1 MEMFVEIPAQQHHH
15 QDDQQ
20 HAGPDQG
27 QLQGVDAV
35 VIIGVGEQVDVSQE
49 TLRGAPHWEGNVQ
62 DVRVT
67 SALAAVLSAAR
78 LQPCGGKR
86 I

>member
-49 TLRGAPHWEGNVQ
+49 TLRGAPHLDGNVE

-67 SALAAVLSAAR
+67 SALAAVLGTAQ
-78 LQPCGGKR
+78 LQPCRVKR
-86 I
+86 S

>member
-1 MEMFVEIPAQQHHH
+1 MFVEIPAQQDHH

-20 HAGPDQG
+20 QTGPDQG

-35 VIIGVGEQVDVSQE
+35 VILGVGEEVDVSQE
-49 TLRGAPHWEGNVQ
+49 TLGGAPHLQGNVQ

-67 SALAAVLSAAR
+67 SALAAVLSTAR
-78 LQPCGGKR
+78 LQPCSGE
-86 I
+86 II